1 MAFDDTVLNLF
12 TRTVEDLQK
21 SVNLSIQES
30 VNKNKDVLKTMQTE
44 QQMFAGQTATEEKIK
59 PFPYAK
65 STINYKKRLGQPTDR
80 ITLKDTGDFYNS
92 IEIEAKTDDFVI
104 STQISYSIYLVE
116 KYADILGITD
126 TNLNTFVNNY
136 TLPVI
141 KQNFDDIIAKS

>member
-44 QQMFAGQTATEEKIK
+44 QQMFEGQTATEESIK

-104 STQISYSIYLVE
+104 STQISYSIFLVE

-136 TLPVI
+136 TLPVL

>member
-21 SVNLSIQES
+21 SVNLSIKES

-44 QQMFAGQTATEEKIK
+44 QQMFTGQTATEKAIK
-59 PFPYAK
+59 PSYQP
-65 STINYKKRLGQPTDR
+65 STINYKKRTGQPFDR
-80 ITLKDTGDFYNS
+80 VTLKDTGDFYKS
-92 IEIEAKTDDFVI
+92 IEIEAKANDFVI

-141 KQNFDDIIAKS
+141 KQNFNDIIAKS

>member
-21 SVNLSIQES
+21 SVNLSIKES

-44 QQMFAGQTATEEKIK
+44 QQMFAGQTATEEAIK
-59 PFPYAK
+59 PSYQPA
-65 STINYKKRLGQPTDR
+65 TINYKKRTGQPFDR
-80 ITLKDTGDFYNS
+80 VTLKDTGDFYKS
-92 IEIEAKTDDFVI
+92 IEIEAKANDFVI

-141 KQNFDDIIAKS
+141 KQNFNDIIAKS